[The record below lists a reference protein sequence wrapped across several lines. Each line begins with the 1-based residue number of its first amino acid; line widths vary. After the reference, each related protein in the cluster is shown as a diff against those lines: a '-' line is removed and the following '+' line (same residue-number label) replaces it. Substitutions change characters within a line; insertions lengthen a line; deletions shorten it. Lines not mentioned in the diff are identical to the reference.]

1 MRTNS
6 GGRSTGVIANGLSSL
21 GLIEEGHRAILNYQW
36 TACDLPH
43 GLIVGLAQDQTVR
56 FYRWGTLSFG
66 RRRECAEEVNA

>member
-6 GGRSTGVIANGLSSL
+6 GGRSAGDIVSKSSL

-43 GLIVGLAQDQTVR
+43 DLVVGLEQDQTVR
-56 FYRWGTLSFG
+56 FCRWGTLS
-66 RRRECAEEVNA
+66 EEVNA